1 MLRVAAGRKEALMV
15 ADTGKERKQKDTSGK
30 GKVQLVKKELLSCVQ
45 IIHQS
50 SHANP
55 AEIRT
60 RPMPADNEAIC
71 VIAVKLLQ
79 HARSKCREWH
89 VKCSRVRYFLPPAE

>member
-15 ADTGKERKQKDTSGK
+15 ADTEKEGKQKVTSGK

-55 AEIRT
+55 AEIQS

-71 VIAVKLLQ
+71 VIAVTSLL
-79 HARSKCREWH
+79 HARSNWRDWH
-89 VKCSRVRYFLPPAE
+89 VKCSRIRYFLPPAE